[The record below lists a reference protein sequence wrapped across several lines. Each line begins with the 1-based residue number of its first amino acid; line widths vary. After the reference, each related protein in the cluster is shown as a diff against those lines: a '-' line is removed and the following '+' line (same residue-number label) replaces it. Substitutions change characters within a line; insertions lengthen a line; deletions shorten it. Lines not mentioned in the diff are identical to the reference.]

1 MAQRRDIRAEKQR
14 LERLVHEA
22 TQRVTLLERE
32 RKDLQEENEKL
43 RERTRLVERIGDELS
58 VVNEKL
64 ELLSRLTKEINSLN
78 PEKIFETAVTRIP
91 YIVNAR
97 YASIY
102 ILDED
107 SGKLYLKKHT
117 HDRPIDRVVEIE
129 GEATSLMARVI
140 AGGKVRVFADL
151 ESAKIER
158 VPGSGEGAGDAESPE
173 KPAAELNLTG
183 DESGPI
189 ELPNRGLYATKSCI
203 VAPLRAGGR
212 TQGVLNLADRVD
224 GRPFSVDADGPL
236 VKQVADLLAISLRN
250 WKLFEKLQ
258 RQAKTD
264 SLTKLSNHQAFF
276 EDLNREVIRADRYG
290 ASLAV
295 IMLDI
300 DHFKL
305 VNDNHGHLA
314 GDFVL
319 EEVAAALRAT
329 VRLVD
334 TAARYGGDEFAVL
347 LPESDLKG
355 AIAAGERL
363 RARIR
368 QQRFTYLGKE
378 LPVSMSLGV
387 AMHRRGEAASEL
399 VRAADEQM
407 YRAKREGGD
416 RICVR
421 D

>member
-1 MAQRRDIRAEKQR
+1 MAPKRDMRAEKNR
-14 LERLVHEA
+14 LERLVQEVS
-22 TQRVTLLERE
+22 QKVTLLERE
-32 RKDLQEENEKL
+32 RRDLQEENEKL
-43 RERTRLVERIGDELS
+43 RERTRLVERMGDELS

-91 YIVNAR
+91 YIINAR

-107 SGKLYLKKHT
+107 TGKLYLKKHT
-117 HDRPIDRVVEIE
+117 HDRPIDRVVAIE
-129 GEATSLMARVI
+129 GETTSLMARVL
-140 AGGKVRVFADL
+140 AGGKVRVFANLETAQIEAAPPPEGDL
-151 ESAKIER
+151 AAD
-158 VPGSGEGAGDAESPE
+158 GGEGGGAGAGSESS
-173 KPAAELNLTG
+173 ASIG
-183 DESGPI
+183 R
-189 ELPNRGLYATKSCI
+189 PNRGCYATPSCI
-203 VAPLRAGGR
+203 VAPLRAGGK
-212 TQGVLNLADRVD
+212 TQGVLNLADRAD
-224 GRPFSVDADGPL
+224 GRPFSVDQDGPL

-264 SLTKLSNHQAFF
+264 SLTKLANHQAFF
-276 EDLNREVIRADRYG
+276 EDLNREIIRAERYG

-295 IMLDI
+295 IMLDV
-300 DHFKL
+300 DRFKL

-319 EEVAAALRAT
+319 EEVARALRAT

-355 AIAAGERL
+355 AIAAAERL
-363 RARIR
+363 RARLV
-368 QQRFTYLGKE
+368 QQRFIYLGKE
-378 LPVSMSLGV
+378 LPVRVSAGI
-387 AMHRRGEAASEL
+387 AMHRKGESASEL
-399 VRAADEQM
+399 VRAADERM
-407 YRAKREGGD
+407 YHAKHEGGD
-416 RICVR
+416 RIATR
-421 D
+421 S